1 MEAQATRP
9 RFQHHRPSLQCSII
23 RTSKQ
28 STLPQGG
35 AHGNINI
42 MFDNGT
48 RGMKKFNAVIW
59 NTSVHCNVTE
69 SAHVRSP
76 RIRRASWMS
85 LGMIVTR
92 LA

>member
-9 RFQHHRPSLQCSII
+9 RFHHHRPSLQCSII

-42 MFDNGT
+42 IFDNGT
-48 RGMKKFNAVIW
+48 RENEEFQCCDME
-59 NTSVHCNVTE
+59 H
-69 SAHVRSP
+69 
-76 RIRRASWMS
+76 
-85 LGMIVTR
+85 
-92 LA
+92 